1 MKRKNVYLLLCLL
14 GITLPYS
21 QFVPWLLQNG
31 LNLPLFWN
39 QLMANRVSAFFGADV
54 LVSAIVLLVFVRAEG
69 SLHGFQRWLPLIA
82 VLTVGVSLGL
92 PLFLFLREGSRQAE
106 GVASKPIAS

>member
-1 MKRKNVYLLLCLL
+1 MKRKNAYLLLCFL
-14 GITLPYS
+14 GIGLPYS

-31 LNLPLFWN
+31 LNLPLFWH

-54 LVSAIVLLVFVRAEG
+54 LVSAIALLVFVRLER
-69 SLHGFQRWLPLIA
+69 SLRGFQRWLPIVA

-92 PLFLFLREGSRQAE
+92 PLFLYFRESGKEAGQPA
-106 GVASKPIAS
+106 AKPIAA